1 MSSQPTIK
9 DVARLSG
16 VSIGTVDR
24 VVHNRGKVS
33 ARNMQAVQ
41 SAIEA
46 LGYRPSRIARALV
59 NRKSS
64 FKIGVCISRVESEFW
79 AEAMSGVHFA
89 REKLLPFGVELAVE
103 TVSTYSFRDQKEAL
117 LRLLSQGV
125 NALVLLPVQ
134 GRESQLDE
142 LIPPEIP
149 YATVIEDVPNSR
161 RLFHVGPD
169 DYAMGLLAGR
179 LALLYKGAGIRCV
192 VLAANQ
198 LFEGTQ
204 KRLAGFA
211 DFLKRHDPTAKILE
225 VCDIPIE
232 SERIAYQSI
241 YEIAEQ
247 QMQAHADMNVFYVTN
262 GLIQWAAAAVK
273 NNRRVGS
280 TLVFGYE
287 RTEMTYTYIREGIIG
302 ATIWQGPAQQ
312 WYNAIN
318 LMNEYLAGE
327 RTMDEPIFTAEC
339 RILIEESLPFVRFD
353 SISDM

>member
-41 SAIEA
+41 SAIDA

-117 LRLLSQGV
+117 LQLLSQGV

-142 LIPPEIP
+142 LIPPRNP
-149 YATVIEDVPNSR
+149 
-161 RLFHVGPD
+161 
-169 DYAMGLLAGR
+169 
-179 LALLYKGAGIRCV
+179 
-192 VLAANQ
+192 
-198 LFEGTQ
+198 
-204 KRLAGFA
+204 
-211 DFLKRHDPTAKILE
+211 
-225 VCDIPIE
+225 VCDCDCGC
-232 SERIAYQSI
+232 
-241 YEIAEQ
+241 AEF
-247 QMQAHADMNVFYVTN
+247 APPVSR
-262 GLIQWAAAAVK
+262 W
-273 NNRRVGS
+273 
-280 TLVFGYE
+280 
-287 RTEMTYTYIREGIIG
+287 
-302 ATIWQGPAQQ
+302 P
-312 WYNAIN
+312 
-318 LMNEYLAGE
+318 
-327 RTMDEPIFTAEC
+327 
-339 RILIEESLPFVRFD
+339 
-353 SISDM
+353 